1 MSEERI
7 NGTVKWFSNDRGYG
21 FVLID
26 GNPDAEYFVHF
37 TSIDMDG
44 YKTLKAGQAVSFVLT
59 QTDKGIQATDLKM
72 A

>member
-1 MSEERI
+1 MEERI

-26 GNPDAEYFVHF
+26 GNPDAEYFIHF

-44 YKTLKAGQAVSFVLT
+44 YKTVKAGQPVSFILKNT
-59 QTDKGIQATDLKM
+59 EKGIQATEVKLLQ
-72 A
+72 

>member
-1 MSEERI
+1 MNEERI

-26 GNPDAEYFVHF
+26 GNPDAEYFIHF

-44 YKTLKAGQAVSFVLT
+44 YKTVKAGQPVSFILKNT
-59 QTDKGIQATDLKM
+59 EKGIQATEVKLL
-72 A
+72 